1 MKMTMQTRPVTAGT
15 LTIPCCHFS
24 VELNYNIV
32 CTTNLKTF
40 RYSKLIVSLIRSQK
54 TKTKTE
60 PHEI

>member
-1 MKMTMQTRPVTAGT
+1 MKMTMQTRPVIAGT

-32 CTTNLKTF
+32 CTTKTF